1 MISRISSI
9 ISSHATAI
17 PSDEGRVYSLFRK
30 AALPIRPIPY
40 PKDTY
45 ADFTRDRFPKLADS
59 AKTPRKQKAAAN
71 PSLYGYGLFLFSA
84 ASRKP
89 SQYRDLH
96 RMIIRA

>member
-30 AALPIRPIPY
+30 VPLPVRPVTY
-40 PKDTY
+40 NKDTY
-45 ADFTRDRFPKLADS
+45 SDFTSDRFPKLAES
-59 AKTPRKQKAAAN
+59 ARSQKKQDLAAN
-71 PSLYGYGLFLFSA
+71 SSLYGYGIALYPSKLQ
-84 ASRKP
+84 KP
-89 SQYRDLH
+89 AQDRDIY